1 MATARMTRA
10 EARRIEADKE
20 IMRYAARNLRMCQM
34 RAMGTTNVNIAEEA
48 GLSPS
53 RTSRII
59 SKGEGHWQMWLDRA
73 IEEGIEQEDFLG
85 AVPEPDGERV
95 EMIDITTIHDNPFQP
110 RRTVREE
117 DVASLLADIAE
128 NGLHQ
133 PITLRSNGAG
143 LELVLGQ
150 LRLMA
155 FRMGAESELAGAP
168 VEGRAWSRYH
178 KPATANEMQINRIP
192 AVVRDMTDEEVI
204 IASLSENLN
213 RNRMVWSDET
223 RALDLAARQ
232 TGMTA
237 RQVAAAA
244 KMSPQELSNRRRLL
258 RLPAE
263 VLEMVDNDVL
273 APTTARELL
282 VFWTPHH
289 SHEAELAY
297 CVERLRAKMRRETDS
312 DGNTK
317 RIDARSVRTIIT
329 NALCHDSNVT
339 NWEPL
344 TDSNY
349 IYMGD
354 GNSHGKTK
362 PKFEIDAFSQA
373 YREFVHKIPRR
384 YHTGT
389 EDWTCAVQ
397 AWVDWQAVAEVEERR
412 AEEEERHAQEE
423 ATEQANRL
431 GAVAT
436 AFSIENPR
444 AEKLPRAILHM
455 LEDGRLSQTF
465 VHRLLG
471 FVKETH
477 AHEGYLEEI
486 ADGLKAICPGHRG
499 VSASGGIV
507 QDAAAGGV
515 VLKALRKRMDYTQFR
530 SLDDRLTSF
539 GFDAPRFAM
548 DEFIEE
554 MRPVIHNVPIGI
566 GIVRVTCS
574 YDVWDEY
581 QERKANALKE
591 QVSRGGEPEARIEE
605 EPAAQ
610 LMDMSMAEAADKE
623 PYWAAAPVVMVPKC
637 PPEVGDHWHVMT
649 AVGAPGFADK
659 ARRSPALLTWDDV
672 MQYLEEL
679 TDDGGATPWV
689 EEHVYDNGG
698 G

>member
-34 RAMGTTNVNIAEEA
+34 RAMATPNISIAEQT

-59 SKGEGHWQMWLDRA
+59 AKGEDHWQKWLDRA

-95 EMIDITTIHDNPFQP
+95 EMIDVTTIHDNPFQP
-110 RRTVREE
+110 RKTVLEE
-117 DVASLLADIAE
+117 DVSNLLADIAQSR
-128 NGLHQ
+128 LHQ
-133 PITLRSNGAG
+133 PITLRSNGSG

-155 FRMGAESELAGAP
+155 FRMGAESEVAGAP
-168 VEGRAWSRYH
+168 VQGDAWSKYH
-178 KPATANEMQINRIP
+178 DSATGITRIP
-192 AVVRDMTDEEVI
+192 AVVREMTDEEVI

-232 TGMTA
+232 TGVTA

-258 RLPAE
+258 RLPAA
-263 VLEMVDNDVL
+263 VLEMVDKDVL
-273 APTTARELL
+273 APTSARELL
-282 VFWTPHH
+282 VFATPHH
-289 SHEAELAY
+289 THNEELDY
-297 CVERLRAKMRRETDS
+297 CVQRLQAKMRRETDG

-317 RIDARSVRTIIT
+317 RIDARSVRTVIT

-344 TDSNY
+344 IDSNY

-354 GNSHGKTK
+354 GNSHGKTR
-362 PKFEIDAFSQA
+362 PKFDIPAFEGA
-373 YREFVHKIPRR
+373 YREWVHKIPRR
-384 YHTGT
+384 YHAGT

-412 AEEEERHAQEE
+412 AEKE
-423 ATEQANRL
+423 ATEQTNRL
-431 GAVAT
+431 GAVAA
-436 AFSIENPR
+436 AFSNENPR

-455 LEDGRLSQTF
+455 LEDSRLSQSF

-486 ADGLKAICPGHRG
+486 ADGLKAL
-499 VSASGGIV
+499 ASDGISPIP
-507 QDAAAGGV
+507 DAAAGGI
-515 VLKALRKRMDYTQFR
+515 VLKALRKNMDYTQFR

-554 MRPVIHNVPIGI
+554 MKPVIHNVPIGI

-574 YDVWDEY
+574 YDAWDEY
-581 QERKANALKE
+581 QERKSKALKE
-591 QVSRGGEPEARIEE
+591 QVSRGNESASPPKG

-610 LMDMSMAEAADKE
+610 LMDMSMAETADTA
-623 PYWAAAPVVMVPKC
+623 PYWAAAPVLMVPKC
-637 PPEVGDHWHVMT
+637 PPEAGDHWHVMT

-659 ARRSPALLTWDDV
+659 AKRSPALLTWDDV
-672 MQYLEEL
+672 MRYLEEL

-689 EEHVYDNGG
+689 EEHVYDDR
-698 G
+698 

>member
-59 SKGEGHWQMWLDRA
+59 SKGEDHWQMWLDRA

-95 EMIDITTIHDNPFQP
+95 EMIDVTTIHDNPFQP
-110 RRTVREE
+110 RKTVLEE
-117 DVASLLADIAE
+117 DVSNLLADIAQSR
-128 NGLHQ
+128 LHQ
-133 PITLRSNGAG
+133 PITLRSNGSS

-150 LRLMA
+150 LRLVA
-155 FRMGAESELAGAP
+155 FRMGAESEAAGAP
-168 VEGRAWSRYH
+168 VQGDAWSEYH
-178 KPATANEMQINRIP
+178 DSATGITRIP
-192 AVVRDMTDEEVI
+192 AVVREMTDEEVI

-232 TGMTA
+232 PGVTA

-263 VLEMVDNDVL
+263 VLEMVDKNVL
-273 APTTARELL
+273 APTSARDLL
-282 VFWTPHH
+282 VFATPTHTH
-289 SHEAELAY
+289 QDELDY
-297 CVERLRAKMRRETDS
+297 CVQRLRAKMRRETDG
-312 DGNTK
+312 DGSTK

-344 TDSNY
+344 IDSNY

-354 GNSHGKTK
+354 GNTHGKTR

-384 YHTGT
+384 YHAGT

-397 AWVDWQAVAEVEERR
+397 SWVDWQAVAEVEERR
-412 AEEEERHAQEE
+412 AEEE

-436 AFSIENPR
+436 AFSNENPR

-455 LEDGRLSQTF
+455 LEDSRLSQSF

-477 AHEGYLEEI
+477 CHEGYLEEI
-486 ADGLKAICPGHRG
+486 AAGLKAI
-499 VSASGGIV
+499 ASDGTI

-515 VLKALRKRMDYTQFR
+515 VLKALRKKMDYTQFR

-548 DEFIEE
+548 DKFIEE

-574 YDVWDEY
+574 YDVWDKY
-581 QERKANALKE
+581 LERQSRAIKE
-591 QVSRGGEPEARIEE
+591 QVARGNEPAVPIED

-610 LMDMSMAEAADKE
+610 LMDMSMAETAE
-623 PYWAAAPVVMVPKC
+623 QPKLRPSAHMSSNPLC
-637 PPEVGDHWHVMT
+637 RPPESLTDSAHWHV
-649 AVGAPGFADK
+649 
-659 ARRSPALLTWDDV
+659 
-672 MQYLEEL
+672 
-679 TDDGGATPWV
+679 V
-689 EEHVYDNGG
+689 EESRPGWIMYSECLATHDEALAIYTDRATKPRWITKVSFDRHTTVER
-698 G
+698 

>member
-1 MATARMTRA
+1 MN
-10 EARRIEADKE
+10 
-20 IMRYAARNLRMCQM
+20 RYYD
-34 RAMGTTNVNIAEEA
+34 
-48 GLSPS
+48 
-53 RTSRII
+53 RTD
-59 SKGEGHWQMWLDRA
+59 H
-73 IEEGIEQEDFLG
+73 
-85 AVPEPDGERV
+85 V
-95 EMIDITTIHDNPFQP
+95 T
-110 RRTVREE
+110 
-117 DVASLLADIAE
+117 
-128 NGLHQ
+128 
-133 PITLRSNGAG
+133 
-143 LELVLGQ
+143 
-150 LRLMA
+150 
-155 FRMGAESELAGAP
+155 
-168 VEGRAWSRYH
+168 
-178 KPATANEMQINRIP
+178 RIP
-192 AVVRDMTDEEVI
+192 AIVRDMTDEEVV

-232 TGMTA
+232 PGMTA

-263 VLEMVDNDVL
+263 VLEMVDKDVL

-282 VFWTPHH
+282 VFATPHH
-289 SHEAELAY
+289 SHEEELDY
-297 CVERLRAKMRRETDS
+297 CVQRLRAKMRRETDG

-344 TDSNY
+344 IDSNY

-362 PKFEIDAFSQA
+362 PKFDIDAFSQA
-373 YREFVHKIPRR
+373 YREWVHKIPRR
-384 YHTGT
+384 FHAGT

-412 AEEEERHAQEE
+412 AEEEAIERTNH
-423 ATEQANRL
+423 L

-436 AFSIENPR
+436 AFSNENPR

-455 LEDGRLSQTF
+455 LEDSNLSQSF
-465 VHRLLG
+465 AHRLLG
-471 FVKETH
+471 FVHIGTH
-477 AHEGYLEEI
+477 AHDGYLEEI
-486 ADGLKAICPGHRG
+486 ADGLKAITSDGL
-499 VSASGGIV
+499 I

-515 VLKALRKRMDYTQFR
+515 VLKALRKNMDYTQFR

-539 GFDAPRFAM
+539 GFEAPRFAM

-581 QERKANALKE
+581 QERQSRAIKE
-591 QVSRGGEPEARIEE
+591 QVTRGN

-610 LMDMSMAEAADKE
+610 LMDMSMAETVEQSRKQLTIFSYVEQSAVPAA
-623 PYWAAAPVVMVPKC
+623 
-637 PPEVGDHWHVMT
+637 
-649 AVGAPGFADK
+649 
-659 ARRSPALLTWDDV
+659 
-672 MQYLEEL
+672 
-679 TDDGGATPWV
+679 
-689 EEHVYDNGG
+689 
-698 G
+698 